1 MNCRD
6 TLMGFGA
13 GAAAAAVVT
22 CLTAGASAESQGDS
36 TIRVCVAADGVLR
49 LAGPNAAC
57 PSGQSSLTLALAP
70 GSTWSTPSQPAE
82 SAAQSKACEWRL
94 NDIEARMKNLEKAA
108 GDGSLTQRVTAPFE
122 VVDRAGRRIF
132 RVEPWKATLYNEA
145 GTPVALIGTAPRG
158 GYFSGFSGD
167 QKLVTHMTGEGVN
180 VVEGDNR
187 RISIGKQEAGNYAAK
202 FFGKANAAVAA
213 IGEST
218 AGSGSAW
225 IADPQGNLRAGMIV
239 DSQQKGNV
247 GVINRSSFTVAALT
261 EGLTGGGLLNIYS
274 SSGERMVAAGV
285 HKDGFGVVQ
294 TGPGG
299 FSSSALLGLPGS
311 FIAGKR

>member
-1 MNCRD
+1 
-6 TLMGFGA
+6 
-13 GAAAAAVVT
+13 VT
-22 CLTAGASAESQGDS
+22 T
-36 TIRVCVAADGVLR
+36 V
-49 LAGPNAAC
+49 
-57 PSGQSSLTLALAP
+57 
-70 GSTWSTPSQPAE
+70 
-82 SAAQSKACEWRL
+82 
-94 NDIEARMKNLEKAA
+94 A
-108 GDGSLTQRVTAPFE
+108 GDGVSVAERGHQR
-122 VVDRAGRRIF
+122 I
-132 RVEPWKATLYNEA
+132 
-145 GTPVALIGTAPRG
+145 
-158 GYFSGFSGD
+158 
-167 QKLVTHMTGEGVN
+167 LV
-180 VVEGDNR
+180 
-187 RISIGKQEAGNYAAK
+187 GKQDGGNYAAK

-218 AGSGSAW
+218 AGLGAAW
-225 IADPQGNLRAGMIV
+225 IADLQGSLRAAMIV

-247 GVINRSSFTVAALT
+247 GVINKASFTVAALT